1 MCPGARSV
9 ITRHLGLTGVVVIL
23 IGTVNAILLPGRK
36 MFKDKEFLKNVTLK
50 IAKHAQADP
59 VTELIYWAKLNLDN
73 AEVKDFTRDHFED
86 ADFFNNALKN
96 TIQELGIEDEEGRIS
111 NFAFFIAG
119 ADKNKLYLA
128 GVIPLTLEHK
138 EILKTKLKM
147 ETTPVDEGLFLLNW
161 L

>member
-1 MCPGARSV
+1 
-9 ITRHLGLTGVVVIL
+9 
-23 IGTVNAILLPGRK
+23 
-36 MFKDKEFLKNVTLK
+36 MFKDKEFLKNITLK

-59 VTELIYWAKLNLDN
+59 VTELIYWARLNLDN
-73 AEVKDFTRDHFED
+73 AKINDFTSSHFED
-86 ADFFNNALKN
+86 AFYFSNALKDA
-96 TIQELGIEDEEGRIS
+96 IQELGIGDEEGRIS

-119 ADKNKLYLA
+119 GDKNKLYLA

>member
-1 MCPGARSV
+1 
-9 ITRHLGLTGVVVIL
+9 
-23 IGTVNAILLPGRK
+23 
-36 MFKDKEFLKNVTLK
+36 MFKDKELLKTITIK
-50 IAKHAQADP
+50 IAKHSQADL
-59 VTELIYWAKLNLDN
+59 VTELIYWARLNLDN
-73 AEVKDFTRDHFED
+73 AKAGDFTGNHFED
-86 ADFFNNALKN
+86 ADIFSSALKDA
-96 TIQELGIEDEEGRIS
+96 IQELGIEDEEGRIS

-119 ADKNKLYLA
+119 GDKNKLYLA